1 MSFPATEFFEK
12 VYRNSLKSISRHIKE
27 KNNEYYHVY
36 NLSEREYGEE
46 NAFEGNVTYLKWH
59 DHHSPTFSLL
69 FETCVQMH

>member
-46 NAFEGNVTYLKWH
+46 NAFEGKVTYLKWH